1 MIIPIRAISCDVD
14 VRGSAIVRCAG
25 GAALARSTGHVL
37 LALASGS
44 HRIPVQHVFVALVLS
59 VSCFQGVLAVVVVVP
74 PKIC

>member
-1 MIIPIRAISCDVD
+1 MD
-14 VRGSAIVRCAG
+14 VRGSAIVRCTGA
-25 GAALARSTGHVL
+25 AALARSTGHVL

-59 VSCFQGVLAVVVVVP
+59 VCCIQGLLAVVVVVP